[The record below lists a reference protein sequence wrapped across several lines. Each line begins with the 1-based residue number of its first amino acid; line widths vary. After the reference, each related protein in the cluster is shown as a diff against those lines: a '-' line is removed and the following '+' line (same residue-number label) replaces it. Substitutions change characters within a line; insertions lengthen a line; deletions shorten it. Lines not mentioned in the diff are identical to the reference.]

1 MGYDLFLYDVN
12 CNHTWYD
19 HKTVLYPYYNAAA
32 VVFSLGAVLLLHFG
46 VLRNVLFLCVVCCGG
61 RQDGE
66 LKSGIEA
73 LASRVDFPLTKL
85 FVVDGSKRSA
95 HSNAYFYGWVA
106 L

>member
-1 MGYDLFLYDVN
+1 MPVPGLP
-12 CNHTWYD
+12 NHM
-19 HKTVLYPYYNAAA
+19 P
-32 VVFSLGAVLLLHFG
+32 
-46 VLRNVLFLCVVCCGG
+46 RNVLFLRVVGCGG

-95 HSNAYFYGWVA
+95 HSNAYFYGWV
-106 L
+106 

>member
-1 MGYDLFLYDVN
+1 MVA
-12 CNHTWYD
+12 
-19 HKTVLYPYYNAAA
+19 VL
-32 VVFSLGAVLLLHFG
+32 VLLLR
-46 VLRNVLFLCVVCCGG
+46 VLQTMLFLCVVCCGG

-95 HSNAYFYGWVA
+95 HSNAYFYGWVESSRA
-106 L
+106 TD